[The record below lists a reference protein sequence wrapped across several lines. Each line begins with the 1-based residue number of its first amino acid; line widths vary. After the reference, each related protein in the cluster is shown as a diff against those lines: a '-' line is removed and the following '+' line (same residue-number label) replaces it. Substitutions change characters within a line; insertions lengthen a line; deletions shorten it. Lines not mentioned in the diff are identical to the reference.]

1 MASLGSKVRFLITAG
16 VGFFADGYLNLTIG
30 LGMMCFGGELLLEF
44 FTNPVSIVVPILGYL
59 YYQDGKVPTVD
70 SDVMKGGLS
79 LGMVIG
85 QLLFGVLSDVWGRH
99 TIYGKELLLT
109 IVGTLLV
116 ILLPWKGM
124 DPQSITAWVAMF
136 RVLTGVGIGA
146 GMYIMV

>member
-1 MASLGSKVRFLITAG
+1 M
-16 VGFFADGYLNLTIG
+16 
-30 LGMMCFGGELLLEF
+30 
-44 FTNPVSIVVPILGYL
+44 VPILGYL

-79 LGMVIG
+79 LGMVVG
-85 QLLFGVLSDVWGRH
+85 QLLFGVLSDVLGRH

-109 IVGTLLV
+109 IFGTLLV

-124 DPQSITAWVAMF
+124 SPRSITAWVAIF

-146 GMYIMV
+146 GM